1 MTINRNRE
9 VQRDEIARILG
20 VALASDVQEVWN
32 YYKGDFKGR
41 AVVVIVSSLG
51 SQRPKATQQGRWLD
65 ARYQIV
71 VYVLYGDAAGNWDE
85 ADAEDKL
92 DNLEQKIYDAL
103 DEYTNHKP
111 FWISLEVNNPNGFSQ
126 ADFVTI
132 GGIEYKRETITIQTR
147 L

>member
-1 MTINRNRE
+1 MTVNRNRE

-51 SQRPKATQQGRWLD
+51 SQRPKFTLQGRKLQ

-71 VYVLYGDAAGNWDE
+71 VYVLYGDAAGSWDE

-92 DNLEQKIYDAL
+92 DEIEQKIYAAL
-103 DEYTNHKP
+103 DQYTCNGD
-111 FWISLEVNNPNGFSQ
+111 FWKSLEVNNPNGFSQ
-126 ADFVTI
+126 IDFVVI
-132 GGIEYKRETITIQTR
+132 GGIEYKRETITIQTE

>member
-1 MTINRNRE
+1 MTVDRNRE

-20 VALASDVQEVWN
+20 VALTSDVQDVWN
-32 YYKGDFKGR
+32 YYKGDFEGR

-51 SQRPKATQQGRWLD
+51 SQRPKFTLQGRKLQ

-71 VYVLYGDAAGNWDE
+71 VYVLYGDSRGGWDE

-92 DNLEQKIYDAL
+92 DEIEQKIYNAL
-103 DEYTNHKP
+103 DAYTCHGD
-111 FWISLEVNNPNGFSQ
+111 FWKSLEVNNPNGFS
-126 ADFVTI
+126 AVDFVAI
-132 GGIEYKRETITIQTR
+132 GGTEYKRETITVQTE